1 MKVSKIEGAGQGA
14 FVDDELILIHAGTGK
29 FFSLKD
35 TGLQIWN
42 LLDTQTDLDAIGDE
56 LHSRFDID
64 PGTCRAEVRAFT
76 DRLVEAGFARYG

>member
-1 MKVSKIEGAGQGA
+1 MKICKIDGAGQGA

-35 TGLQIWN
+35 TGLEIWN
-42 LLDTQTDLDAIGDE
+42 LLDTHNDLAAIGGE
-56 LHSRFDID
+56 LERRFDVD
-64 PGTCRAEVRAFT
+64 ADACMAAVQAFA